1 MLERE
6 KYMQDGFLHPL
17 TIFSSEKTRD
27 LYSRYRDYVLR
38 YGTDGKLSG
47 DNRYRLHVVAEWV
60 RDIVFDPKLV
70 AVVKEVLDTENILL
84 WDFDFNI
91 KAPRTSGFYSWHQD
105 GTYAGHSSADDV
117 LTAWVALTPAS
128 VSAGCMHF
136 RPASH
141 HTQLE
146 HYHSQDPNN
155 VLSIGQT
162 IPEEIM
168 KSLTDPVAAPLEPGL
183 VLSDK

>member
-1 MLERE
+1 MGTICTDFIRLRE
-6 KYMQDGFLHPL
+6 
-17 TIFSSEKTRD
+17 T
-27 LYSRYRDYVLR
+27 
-38 YGTDGKLSG
+38 
-47 DNRYRLHVVAEWV
+47 
-60 RDIVFDPKLV
+60 VFDPQLV
-70 AVVKEVLDTENILL
+70 AVVNEFLDTENVLFC
-84 WDFDFNI
+84 DSDCNI
-91 KAPRTSGFYSWHQD
+91 KAPKTAGFYSWHQ
-105 GTYAGHSSADDV
+105 GGRYVGYSTADHV
-117 LTAWVALTPAS
+117 LSAWVALTPAS

-168 KSLTDPVAAPLEPGL
+168 KSLTDPVAAPLEPGQ